1 MLHLAITTLLAMQM
15 ASGSPPVAPGTT
27 PAATGE
33 TPRET
38 PVATTPSPG
47 PRSRTTPRRTRRRPG
62 PKASNDVLLVVNKSD
77 NSISILDASNGK
89 LRFTAPGEKG
99 PHEVEVLADG
109 KMAAVSDYGKSGDP
123 GRLVLL
129 IDLATGKVV
138 SRVDIGAG
146 SRPHGLKALR
156 DGRLLVTAEGTRE
169 LVVVDP
175 LGAKV
180 LQRIPTGGEISHMV
194 AASPDGRRAYVPSL
208 GNGAVTVI
216 DLKPGKVVS
225 QIATGKGAEGI
236 DITPDGRE
244 IWVANRDANTISI
257 IDAGLLQVV
266 FTIRAPE
273 FPIRVK
279 ITPDGRRAVVSYT
292 GSGDVAVYDVATRAE
307 VKRIP
312 IGRDAVEGTPSRVFQ
327 KRFGSSPAPVGI
339 FIAPDG
345 SRAWV
350 SAVARGRRGGDRPG
364 ESAHRRRLERRPRA
378 GRAVGAVL
386 QKVTRGARKRAAACH
401 PERSEGSR
409 TRPADKAWTRPP
421 ASSPSTSCGES
432 RSRA

>member
-1 MLHLAITTLLAMQM
+1 MLHLAITTLLAMQT
-15 ASGSPPVAPGTT
+15 ASGAPYVAPGTP

-33 TPRET
+33 APPET
-38 PVATTPSPG
+38 SPATTPSAT
-47 PRSRTTPRRTRRRPG
+47 PRSRTTPRRTPTPG

-77 NSISILDASNGK
+77 NSISILDGSTGK
-89 LRFTAPGEKG
+89 LRFTASGVKG

-175 LGAKV
+175 LAAKV
-180 LQRIPTGGEISHMV
+180 LQRIPTGSEVSHMV

-208 GNGAVTVI
+208 GNGSVTVI

-225 QIATGKGAEGI
+225 QISTGKGAEGI
-236 DITPDGRE
+236 DVTPDGRE

-257 IDAGLLQVV
+257 IDAGLQKVV

-292 GSGDVAVYDVATRAE
+292 GSGDVGVYDVATRAE
-307 VKRIP
+307 AKRIP

-350 SAVARGRRGGDRPG
+350 SASHADVVAVIDLANLRVDD
-364 ESAHRRRLERRPRA
+364 AWTA
-378 GRAVGAVL
+378 GREPDGL
-386 QKVTRGARKRAAACH
+386 SGRFQKK
-401 PERSEGSR
+401 
-409 TRPADKAWTRPP
+409 
-421 ASSPSTSCGES
+421 
-432 RSRA
+432 

>member
-1 MLHLAITTLLAMQM
+1 MLHLAITTLLAMQT
-15 ASGSPPVAPGTT
+15 ASAPPHVVPGTPPST
-27 PAATGE
+27 DQPQESPSAKAPSPTRSRP
-33 TPRET
+33 TPRRAT
-38 PVATTPSPG
+38 PTPG
-47 PRSRTTPRRTRRRPG
+47 PR
-62 PKASNDVLLVVNKSD
+62 KSNDVLLVVNKSD
-77 NSISILDASNGK
+77 NGVSILDASTGK
-89 LRFTAPGEKG
+89 LRFTAAGEKG

-175 LGAKV
+175 LGGKV
-180 LQRIPTGGEISHMV
+180 TQRIPTGGEVSHMV

-208 GNGAVTVI
+208 GSGSVSVI
-216 DLKPGKVVS
+216 DLKPGKAVT
-225 QIATGKGAEGI
+225 QILTGKGAEGI
-236 DITPDGRE
+236 DVTPDGRE
-244 IWVANRDANTISI
+244 IWVANRDANTVTI
-257 IDAGLLQVV
+257 IDAKLLQVV

-279 ITPDGRRAVVSYT
+279 ITPDGRRALVSYT
-292 GSGDVAVYDVATRAE
+292 GSGDVGVYDVATRAE

-312 IGRDAVEGTPSRVFQ
+312 IGRDAVEGTQSRVFQ

-339 FIAPDG
+339 FISPDG
-345 SRAWV
+345 KRAWV
-350 SAVARGRRGGDRPG
+350 SAAHADVVAVID
-364 ESAHRRRLERRPRA
+364 LENLRIDDAWTA
-378 GRAVGAVL
+378 GREPDGL
-386 QKVTRGARKRAAACH
+386 SGRFQSK
-401 PERSEGSR
+401 
-409 TRPADKAWTRPP
+409 
-421 ASSPSTSCGES
+421 
-432 RSRA
+432 